1 MHEFHR
7 HVRFSSCCAEPEVA
21 VVVVEAG
28 VLDCDELLAD
38 DAWAPWPWSWADM
51 STR

>member
-1 MHEFHR
+1 VGNFWLHEFHR
-7 HVRFSSCCAEPEVA
+7 QVRFSSWVCCEADVV

-38 DAWAPWPWSWADM
+38 EAWAPEPWS
-51 STR
+51 